1 MPENTTPTPPPNP
14 PKAGATPAPQHDA
27 GHIPI
32 TEELDSARWTL
43 PPIVPL
49 LIAAV
54 FVAVLVSVVVLSNR
68 SKPVASLAITK
79 VASDD
84 QQGNTMVAVQ
94 AKLDNQV
101 DKLLWV
107 KAIIAE
113 VETADGKKLS
123 DTAAPSME
131 AARYIDAFQPLQ
143 EAKADPLKE
152 ELKLPA
158 KTSYN
163 GVAVFAFP
171 IDKKT
176 FDSRKGLTLR
186 VQIYDNPTLVATEA
200 AASPAKP

>member
-1 MPENTTPTPPPNP
+1 MPENTTPTPPNP
-14 PKAGATPAPQHDA
+14 PKGGAAPAARPDA

-32 TEELDSARWTL
+32 TEEMDSAKWTL

-54 FVAVLVSVVVLSNR
+54 FVAALVAVVVLSNR
-68 SKPVASLAITK
+68 SKPVASVAITK
-79 VASDD
+79 VAAAD

-94 AKLDNQV
+94 AKLDNQI

-113 VETADGKKLS
+113 VETADGKKFT
-123 DTAAPSME
+123 DNAAPSMD
-131 AARYIDAFQPLQ
+131 AARYIEAFPPLQ
-143 EAKADPLKE
+143 EARADPLKE

-171 IDKKT
+171 IDKKA

-186 VQIYDNPTLVATEA
+186 VQMYDNPTLVATET
-200 AASPAKP
+200 PVKP

>member
-1 MPENTTPTPPPNP
+1 MPENTTPTPQPNP
-14 PKAGATPAPQHDA
+14 PKAAAAPAARPDA

-32 TEELDSARWTL
+32 TEEMDSARWTL

-54 FVAVLVSVVVLSNR
+54 FVAILVSVVVFSNR
-68 SKPVASLAITK
+68 AKPVASVAITK
-79 VASDD
+79 VAAAD

-101 DKLLWV
+101 YKLLWV

-113 VETADGKKLS
+113 VETADGKKFT
-123 DTAAPSME
+123 DNAAPSMD

-171 IDKKT
+171 IDKKA

-186 VQIYDNPTLVATEA
+186 VQMYDNPTLVATEA
-200 AASPAKP
+200 QATPAKP

>member
-1 MPENTTPTPPPNP
+1 MPENTTPTPQPDPPN
-14 PKAGATPAPQHDA
+14 AASAPAARPDA

-32 TEELDSARWTL
+32 TEEMDSAKWTL
-43 PPIVPL
+43 PPVAPM

-54 FVAVLVSVVVLSNR
+54 FVAILVTVVVLSNR

-79 VASDD
+79 VASVD

-101 DKLLWV
+101 DKLLYV

-113 VETADGKKLS
+113 VETADGKKVS
-123 DTAAPSME
+123 DNAAPSGD
-131 AARYIDAFQPLQ
+131 AARYIEAFPPLQ
-143 EAKADPLKE
+143 EAKADPIRE

-171 IDKKT
+171 FDKKA
-176 FDSRKGLTLR
+176 FDARKSLTLR
-186 VQIYDNPTLVATEA
+186 VQMYDNPTLVAVEA
-200 AASPAKP
+200 APKQ

>member
-1 MPENTTPTPPPNP
+1 MPENTTPASQPNP
-14 PKAGATPAPQHDA
+14 PKAPAARPDA

-32 TEELDSARWTL
+32 TEEMDSARWTL

-54 FVAVLVSVVVLSNR
+54 FVAVLVAVVVLSNR
-68 SKPVASLAITK
+68 SKPVASVAITK
-79 VASDD
+79 VAAVE
-84 QQGNTMVAVQ
+84 QQDNTMVAVQ
-94 AKLDNQV
+94 AKLDNQI

-113 VETADGKKLS
+113 VETADGKKFT
-123 DTAAPSME
+123 DNAAPSMD

-171 IDKKT
+171 IDKKA

-186 VQIYDNPTLVATEA
+186 VQMYDNPTLVATEA
-200 AASPAKP
+200 QASPAKP

>member
-1 MPENTTPTPPPNP
+1 MPENTTPTPPPDP
-14 PKAGATPAPQHDA
+14 PKAASAPAAQPDA

-32 TEELDSARWTL
+32 TEEMDSAKWTL
-43 PPIVPL
+43 PPVVPM

-54 FVAVLVSVVVLSNR
+54 FVAILVTVVVLSNR

-79 VASDD
+79 VASVD

-101 DKLLWV
+101 DKLLYV

-113 VETADGKKLS
+113 VETADGKKVS
-123 DTAAPSME
+123 DSAAPSGD
-131 AARYIDAFQPLQ
+131 AARYIEAFPPLQ
-143 EAKADPLKE
+143 EAKADPIKE

-171 IDKKT
+171 FDKKV
-176 FDSRKGLTLR
+176 FDGRKGLTLR
-186 VQIYDNPTLVATEA
+186 VQMYDNPTLVAVEA
-200 AASPAKP
+200 PAKQ

>member
-1 MPENTTPTPPPNP
+1 MPENTPPTPPPANP
-14 PKAGATPAPQHDA
+14 PKPAAAPANQPNA
-27 GHIPI
+27 GHTPI
-32 TEELDSARWTL
+32 TEEMDSAKWTL

-49 LIAAV
+49 LIAGV
-54 FVAVLVSVVVLSNR
+54 FVAILVAVVVFTNR

-79 VASDD
+79 VAASD
-84 QQGNTMVAVQ
+84 QQGNTMVAIQ

-101 DKLLWV
+101 DKLLYV
-107 KAIIAE
+107 KGIVAE

-123 DTAAPSME
+123 DNAAPSMD
-131 AARYIDAFQPLQ
+131 AARYIEAFPPLQ

-158 KTSYN
+158 KTAYS

-186 VQIYDNPTLVATEA
+186 VQMYDNPTLVAKETT
-200 AASPAKP
+200 PKP

>member
-1 MPENTTPTPPPNP
+1 MPENANPTPPP
-14 PKAGATPAPQHDA
+14 PKPANTGAAPAARPDA

-32 TEELDSARWTL
+32 TEELDSAKWTL

-79 VASDD
+79 VVAAD

-94 AKLDNQV
+94 AKLTNQI

-107 KAIIAE
+107 KEIVAE
-113 VETADGKKLS
+113 DETADGKKLT
-123 DTAAPSME
+123 DTAAPSMD

-171 IDKKT
+171 IDKKS
-176 FDSRKGLTLR
+176 FDGRKGLTLR
-186 VQIYDNPTLVATEA
+186 VQMYDNPTLVASETPA
-200 AASPAKP
+200 AKP

>member
-1 MPENTTPTPPPNP
+1 MPENTTPPPANPPN
-14 PKAGATPAPQHDA
+14 AAAAPASRPDA

-32 TEELDSARWTL
+32 TEEMDSAKWTL

-49 LIAAV
+49 LIAGV
-54 FVAVLVSVVVLSNR
+54 FVAILVAVVVFTNR
-68 SKPVASLAITK
+68 STPVASLAITK
-79 VASDD
+79 VAAAD

-94 AKLDNQV
+94 AKLDNQI
-101 DKLLWV
+101 DKLLYV
-107 KAIIAE
+107 KAIVAE
-113 VETADGKKLS
+113 IETADGKKLS
-123 DTAAPSME
+123 DTAAPSMD
-131 AARYIDAFQPLQ
+131 AARYIEAFPPLQ

-158 KTSYN
+158 KTAYN

-186 VQIYDNPTLVATEA
+186 VQMYDNPTLVAKET
-200 AASPAKP
+200 PPKP

>member
-1 MPENTTPTPPPNP
+1 MPENTPPTPPPANP
-14 PKAGATPAPQHDA
+14 PKPAAAPASQPNA
-27 GHIPI
+27 GHTPI
-32 TEELDSARWTL
+32 TEEMDSAKWTL

-49 LIAAV
+49 LIAGV
-54 FVAVLVSVVVLSNR
+54 FVAILVAVVVFTNR

-79 VASDD
+79 VAASD
-84 QQGNTMVAVQ
+84 QQGNTMVAIQ

-101 DKLLWV
+101 DKLLYV
-107 KAIIAE
+107 KGIVAE

-123 DTAAPSME
+123 DNAAPSMD
-131 AARYIDAFQPLQ
+131 AARYIEAFPPLQ

-158 KTSYN
+158 KTAYS

-186 VQIYDNPTLVATEA
+186 VQMYDNPTLVAKETT
-200 AASPAKP
+200 PKP

>member
-1 MPENTTPTPPPNP
+1 MPDNATPTPPPSANP
-14 PKAGATPAPQHDA
+14 PKAASAPAARADA

-32 TEELDSARWTL
+32 TEEMDSAKWTL

-54 FVAVLVSVVVLSNR
+54 FVAILVSVVVLSNR
-68 SKPVASLAITK
+68 SKPVALLAITK
-79 VASDD
+79 VASTD
-84 QQGNTMVAVQ
+84 QEGNTMVAIQ
-94 AKLDNQV
+94 AKLNNQV

-107 KAIIAE
+107 KSIIAE
-113 VETADGKKLS
+113 VETADGKKFT
-123 DTAAPSME
+123 DNAAPSMD
-131 AARYIDAFQPLQ
+131 AARYIDAFAPLQ

-171 IDKKT
+171 MDKKA
-176 FDSRKGLTLR
+176 FDGRKGLTLR
-186 VQIYDNPTLVATEA
+186 VQMYDNPTLVAVET
-200 AASPAKP
+200 PPKP

>member
-1 MPENTTPTPPPNP
+1 MPENTTPTPPPANP
-14 PKAGATPAPQHDA
+14 PNAAAAPASRPDA

-32 TEELDSARWTL
+32 TEEMDSAKWTL

-49 LIAAV
+49 LIAGV
-54 FVAVLVSVVVLSNR
+54 FVAILVAVVVFTNR
-68 SKPVASLAITK
+68 STPVASLAITK
-79 VASDD
+79 VAAAD

-94 AKLDNQV
+94 AKLDNQI
-101 DKLLWV
+101 DKLLYV
-107 KAIIAE
+107 KAIVAE
-113 VETADGKKLS
+113 IETADGKKLS
-123 DTAAPSME
+123 DTAAPSMD
-131 AARYIDAFQPLQ
+131 AARYIEAFPPLQ

-158 KTSYN
+158 KTAYS

-186 VQIYDNPTLVATEA
+186 VQMYDNPTLVAKET
-200 AASPAKP
+200 PPKP